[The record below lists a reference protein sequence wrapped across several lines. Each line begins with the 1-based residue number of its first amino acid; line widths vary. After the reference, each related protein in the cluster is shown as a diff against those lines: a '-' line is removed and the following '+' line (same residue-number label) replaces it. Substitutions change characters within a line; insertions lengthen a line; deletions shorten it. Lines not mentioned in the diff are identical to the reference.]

1 MCVTLLAAVVKREG
15 MGMVK
20 GFIHSYSGVFH
31 MLSQA
36 TPRYEQ
42 GFSSPSTTSR
52 SGYYDY
58 LYIYRSRCE
67 TNLSLSWETL

>member
-1 MCVTLLAAVVKREG
+1 
-15 MGMVK
+15 MVK

-31 MLSQA
+31 IFSQA
-36 TPRYEQ
+36 TPRCEQ
-42 GFSSPSTTSR
+42 GFSSTSTASG

-67 TNLSLSWETL
+67 TNLSLRWETL

>member
-1 MCVTLLAAVVKREG
+1 
-15 MGMVK
+15 MVK

-31 MLSQA
+31 TLSRA
-36 TPRYEQ
+36 TPRCEQ
-42 GFSSPSTTSR
+42 GFSSTSTASG